1 MGCDIHLHIEVK
13 IGDQWHHYGTPSIG
27 RDYNLF
33 EKMAGVRGA
42 VDAAISPPKGL
53 PKDCTFLTWL
63 DHKMMKVD
71 AHSASWLGPEEID
84 ALEEWREKS
93 PQRSI
98 GLEYDV
104 LHTYLFGNSF
114 TGWKHWPE
122 ENTRRIQDVRFVFWF
137 DN

>member
-13 IGDQWHHYGTPSIG
+13 IGDQWHHYGTPSID

-53 PKDCTFLTWL
+53 PKDCTFLTML
-63 DHKMMKVD
+63 DHSKMAFD
-71 AHSASWLGPEEID
+71 AHSASWLGVREID
-84 ALEEWREKS
+84 ALEEWHEGIS
-93 PQRSI
+93 
-98 GLEYDV
+98 LEYDV

-122 ENTRRIQDVRFVFWF
+122 KNSHCIQDVRFVFWF